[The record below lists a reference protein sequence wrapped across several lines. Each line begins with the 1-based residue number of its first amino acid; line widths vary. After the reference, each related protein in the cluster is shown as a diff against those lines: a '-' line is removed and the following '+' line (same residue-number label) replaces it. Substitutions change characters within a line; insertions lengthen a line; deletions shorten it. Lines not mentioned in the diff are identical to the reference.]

1 MRSNYKRLGD
11 YINEINIK
19 NSDNKISNLLGVSN
33 NKYFIPSIANINGTD
48 LSKYKVVKQG
58 QFAYGPVTS
67 RNGDKISI
75 ALMEEDEAIVSTSYT
90 TFEIIN
96 HEELLPEYLILW
108 FKRPE
113 FDRYARFMSHGSV
126 REIFDW
132 EKMCNVMLPIPDRV
146 KQEEIVHL
154 SKLLVNSISKSKR
167 ISNLIN
173 SILVNRFFD
182 MFPEFTLDE
191 KLNQDIFPSFS
202 IGELINLYNGYAFQ
216 SDRYDDNG
224 NYSVI
229 TIGNVQNDLLDLDK
243 VNKIIKIPKNMPINC
258 RLNEKD
264 LLMSLTGNIG
274 RTCFV
279 IGENHLLNQR
289 VCKIAPKN
297 NENLAFVLALLN
309 TDEMLN
315 KLNSISGGTAQQN
328 LSTRVFEA
336 INLYNIDPAKL
347 KAFARMNKLLNY
359 KFYSLK
365 NYYKSIELMTQIIPE
380 LLTNV

>member
-1 MRSNYKRLGD
+1 MRSNYRRLGD
-11 YINEINIK
+11 YIREFSEK
-19 NSDNKISNLLGVSN
+19 NNSNKIDKLLGVSN
-33 NKYFIPSIANINGTD
+33 EKYFIPSIANINGTD
-48 LSKYKVVKQG
+48 LSKYKTIKHG

-75 ALMEEDEAIVSTSYT
+75 ALLEEDEAIVSTSYI

-96 HEELLPEYLILW
+96 REELLPEYLMLW

-132 EKMCNVMLPIPDRV
+132 EKMSNVKLPIPDIV

-154 SKLLVNSISKSKR
+154 ARLLENSISRSKR

-173 SILVNRFFD
+173 SILVNRFLA

-191 KLNQDIFPSFS
+191 KLNQGIFRSVT
-202 IGELINLYNGYAFQ
+202 INELINLFNGYAFK
-216 SDRYDDNG
+216 SDKYDENG

-229 TIGNVQNDLLDLDK
+229 TIGNVQNDLLDLEK

-258 RLNEKD
+258 KLIEKD

-279 IGENHLLNQR
+279 IGEHHLLNQR
-289 VCKIAPKN
+289 VCKIVPKI
-297 NENLAFVLALLN
+297 NENMAFVLSLLN

-336 INLYNIDPAKL
+336 INLYNIDTGKI
-347 KAFARMNKLLNY
+347 KTFANMNKLLNY

-365 NYYKSIELMTQIIPE
+365 SYYKSIELKKQIIPE
-380 LLTNV
+380 LLINV